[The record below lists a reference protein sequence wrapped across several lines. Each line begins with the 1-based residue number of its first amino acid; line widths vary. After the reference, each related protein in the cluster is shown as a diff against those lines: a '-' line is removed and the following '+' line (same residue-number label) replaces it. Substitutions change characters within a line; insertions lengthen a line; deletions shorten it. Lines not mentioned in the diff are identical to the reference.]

1 MSKKKPRKL
10 KYLDVEDD
18 YVEEMIVK
26 RLKEIRDLL
35 KEIRE
40 ILKSME

>member
-1 MSKKKPRKL
+1 MSKKESRKL